1 MLEADKQAAQMVQ
14 SLADISREIERLNN
28 ARVVQLK
35 STHGRF
41 NLFTTLLDAHDEVR
55 LHTRFLAHLLNPKG
69 NHDCGGLFLDLFLEA
84 VGLSG
89 DLGSSQCITVTNEYY
104 TGGFGNIDIYMEFE
118 AATIVIENKIY
129 AGDQDKQLERYAKY
143 ADRGNKPWHVFYLTL
158 CGHVPSSFSLG
169 MLSVDKIRPISYQ
182 KNILPWLEQSLQ
194 KTYGFVNINQALQQ
208 YRMTVDQLLGNT
220 LEASDMNEIKDR
232 LKEIP
237 VIMRNADQIEKA
249 LQEIRRDRE
258 SKIIFECLKCAG
270 GQQIRNE
277 IWPKPNNESAFK
289 FFSDQWGPRNITDL
303 TVYSHNDGLFSLI
316 AYDNDTG
323 KLKKVIDAENFSGTW
338 VPERNYF
345 WREFLGKTDFEQAL
359 SVFNGVVEKLNNC

>member
-1 MLEADKQAAQMVQ
+1 
-14 SLADISREIERLNN
+14 
-28 ARVVQLK
+28 
-35 STHGRF
+35 
-41 NLFTTLLDAHDEVR
+41 
-55 LHTRFLAHLLNPKG
+55 
-69 NHDCGGLFLDLFLEA
+69 
-84 VGLSG
+84 
-89 DLGSSQCITVTNEYY
+89 
-104 TGGFGNIDIYMEFE
+104 
-118 AATIVIENKIY
+118 
-129 AGDQDKQLERYAKY
+129 
-143 ADRGNKPWHVFYLTL
+143 
-158 CGHVPSSFSLG
+158 
-169 MLSVDKIRPISYQ
+169 
-182 KNILPWLEQSLQ
+182 
-194 KTYGFVNINQALQQ
+194 VNINQTLQQ

-359 SVFNGVVEKLNNC
+359 SVFNGVVKKLNNF